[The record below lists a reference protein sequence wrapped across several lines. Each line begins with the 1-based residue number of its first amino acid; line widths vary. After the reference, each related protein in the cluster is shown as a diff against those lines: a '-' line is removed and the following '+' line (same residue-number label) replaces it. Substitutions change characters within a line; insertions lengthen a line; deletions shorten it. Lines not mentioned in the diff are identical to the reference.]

1 MRKNDKTLS
10 KPGRQQGSAKAYA
23 KALPLLRV
31 AGKEQ
36 GFVLKGYFSAE
47 SVNSTNAPIDTPM
60 CAHIETHCTR
70 NTHINPSERAS
81 GCLHL
86 SIITVMLEC

>member
-1 MRKNDKTLS
+1 MS

-47 SVNSTNAPIDTPM
+47 SVNSTKTYKCTNRHSKVCTHRDTLYKK
-60 CAHIETHCTR
+60 HTH
-70 NTHINPSERAS
+70 
-81 GCLHL
+81 
-86 SIITVMLEC
+86 